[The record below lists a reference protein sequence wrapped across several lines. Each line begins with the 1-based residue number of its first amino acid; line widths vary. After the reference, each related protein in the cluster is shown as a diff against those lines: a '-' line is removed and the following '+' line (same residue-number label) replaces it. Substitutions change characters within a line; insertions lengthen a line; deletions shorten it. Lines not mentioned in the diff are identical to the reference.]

1 MPSNRQRRVPPAP
14 GTEPERT
21 AAGGDHGEWGQC
33 IHARTS
39 FTDWLAAEGAPWR
52 PFDDRG
58 ELVAQRVV
66 ANCGRPTRAELFDK
80 DCERQLVRHLKTVC
94 LWPARD
100 RDRTW
105 RLGDYSRYEL
115 QFEVPGRAVL
125 TVQFHSEP
133 DERTGNGAVTFGIS
147 SQRTRR
153 AAGAALDA
161 SRQEMLRD
169 HGFALAMRGTEGSG
183 GQFRKQVLV
192 PGGRAVRALA
202 RETIAILC
210 KVLDYDGAHALQYRL
225 HLGTRL
231 SAGFAFD
238 GICAADLLK
247 LMHRWGFA
255 AIELEERANHAPLIK
270 SAVGE
275 QPFLVAFVGARE
287 DEVASAAGEYGMIG
301 LRTFM
306 RFAGGVPDELPNAI
320 NANFATVKACIDE
333 DGDLVVQMPLILHGG
348 VTAANLEMCFRVWRE
363 TLEEIGEGLE

>member
-66 ANCGRPTRAELFDK
+66 ANRGRPTRAELFDK

>member
-1 MPSNRQRRVPPAP
+1 MPRNRQRRVPLVPDDA
-14 GTEPERT
+14 TERPT
-21 AAGGDHGEWGQC
+21 DAGDHGEWGQF

-58 ELVAQRVV
+58 ELVRSRPAQSRGQP
-66 ANCGRPTRAELFDK
+66 ARGELFDR
-80 DCERQLVRHLKTVC
+80 DCERQLIRHLKTVC

-115 QFEVPGRAVL
+115 QFEVPGRVVL
-125 TVQFHSEP
+125 SVQFHSEP
-133 DERTGNGAVTFGIS
+133 DERTGNGAVSFGVS
-147 SQRTRR
+147 SQRSRR
-153 AAGAALDA
+153 AAGAGLDA

-169 HGFALAMRGTEGSG
+169 HGFVLAMRGAENTG

-210 KVLDYDGAHALQYRL
+210 KVLDYDGTAPLQYRL

-255 AIELEERANHAPLIK
+255 AVELEERANQAPFIK
-270 SAVGE
+270 SRVGE

-287 DEVASAAGEYGMIG
+287 DAAAGATGEYGMIG

-306 RFAGGVPDELPNAI
+306 RFPGGVPDDLPNAI

-333 DGDLVVQMPLILHGG
+333 DGDLVVQMPVILHGG

>member
-1 MPSNRQRRVPPAP
+1 MPRNRQRPVPRIPP
-14 GTEPERT
+14 DEPER
-21 AAGGDHGEWGQC
+21 AGEGSSHGQWGEC

-58 ELVAQRVV
+58 ELVA
-66 ANCGRPTRAELFDK
+66 ALPARPPLRATRGELFGK
-80 DCERQLVRHLKTVC
+80 ECERQLIRHLKTVC
-94 LWPARD
+94 LWPSRD

-115 QFEVPGRAVL
+115 QFEAPGRAVL

-133 DERTGNGAVTFGIS
+133 DERTGNGAVTFGVS
-147 SQRTRR
+147 APRPRR
-153 AAGAALDA
+153 SGAPVLDA
-161 SRQEMLRD
+161 ARQEMLRD
-169 HGFALAMRGTEGSG
+169 HGFALALRGAEDEA

-210 KVLDYDGAHALQYRL
+210 KVLDYDGASPLQYRL

-238 GICAADLLK
+238 GICAGDLLK

-255 AIELEERANHAPLIK
+255 AVELEERANHAPLIK
-270 SAVGE
+270 SRVGE
-275 QPFLVAFVGARE
+275 QPFLVAFVGARD
-287 DEVASAAGEYGMIG
+287 DEVASPAGEYGMIG
-301 LRTFM
+301 LRTFL
-306 RFAGGVPDELPNAI
+306 RFADGVPDELPNAI
-320 NANFATVKACIDE
+320 NANFATVKASVDE

-348 VTAANLEMCFRVWRE
+348 VTATNLEMCFRVWRE
-363 TLEEIGEGLE
+363 TLEEIGAGLE

>member
-1 MPSNRQRRVPPAP
+1 MPRNRQRRSAP
-14 GTEPERT
+14 QANDEPERT
-21 AAGGDHGEWGQC
+21 AGDDGPREPGPGIQ
-33 IHARTS
+33 ARTT
-39 FTDWLAAEGAPWR
+39 FTDWLVAEGAPWR

-58 ELVAQRVV
+58 ELVQKRVL
-66 ANCGRPTRAELFDK
+66 RPPVRPSRIELFDK
-80 DCERQLVRHLKTVC
+80 DCERQLVQHLKTVC
-94 LWPARD
+94 LWPSRD

-105 RLGDYSRYEL
+105 RLGDFSRYEL
-115 QFEVPGRAVL
+115 QFEAPGRAVL
-125 TVQFHSEP
+125 SVQFHSEP
-133 DERTGNGAVTFGIS
+133 DGRTGNGAVSFGVS
-147 SQRTRR
+147 SHRSRR
-153 AAGAALDA
+153 VGQAQIDA

-169 HGFALAMRGTEGSG
+169 HGFALAMRGAEGPA

-210 KVLDYDGAHALQYRL
+210 KVLDYDGTSPLEYRM

-238 GICAADLLK
+238 GICAPDLMK
-247 LMHRWGFA
+247 LMQRWGFA
-255 AIELEERANHAPLIK
+255 ATELEERAGHAPLIR
-270 SAVGE
+270 STVGE

-287 DEVASAAGEYGMIG
+287 GASVAGEYGMIG

-306 RFAGGVPDELPNAI
+306 RFEDGVPAELPNAI
-320 NANFATVKACIDE
+320 NANFATVKACVDE